1 MRGGWTKMDIQW
13 FPGHMAKARRVIEE
27 ELRLV
32 DVVIE
37 IVDARIPESSRNPLL
52 GKIIGNKRPR
62 LIILNKNDLADPNR
76 TQYWLNKYTTN
87 KDLAISV
94 NSTHGRKKL
103 IQTVVDALYDLTK
116 EKRQRFIE
124 KGATNVPIRVMVV
137 GIPNVGKST
146 FINMLL
152 GKGVTT
158 TGNKPGVTKGKQW
171 VRLTDDIELLDTP
184 GMLWHKFDDQEVGY
198 KLAMTGAI
206 SDEVFVWEEVAFR
219 FLKIVQEK
227 YPGFI
232 AQRYQ
237 LNIEETEDMEIY
249 ELMQTI
255 GRKRGAIVRG
265 NKVDDLKTAHI
276 ILKDFR
282 ENKIG
287 RITLE

>member
-1 MRGGWTKMDIQW
+1 MATIQW
-13 FPGHMAKARRVIEE
+13 FPGHMAKARRMIEQ
-27 ELRLV
+27 ELKLV

-37 IVDARIPESSRNPLL
+37 LVDARIPESSRNPLL
-52 GKIIGNKRPR
+52 SEIIGKKRPR
-62 LIILNKNDLADPNR
+62 LIILNKADLADPNR
-76 TQYWLNKYTTN
+76 TQYWLQKYTAGN
-87 KDLAISV
+87 NLAVAV
-94 NSTHGRKKL
+94 NSTSGRKKL
-103 IQTVVDALYDLTK
+103 QQTIVESVYELTAA
-116 EKRQRFIE
+116 KRQRFLD
-124 KGATNVPIRVMVV
+124 KGATSVTLRVMVV

-152 GKGVTT
+152 GRGLTT

-184 GMLWHKFDDQEVGY
+184 GLLWHKFEDQEVGN

-206 SDEVFVWEEVAFR
+206 SDDVFVWEDVAFR
-219 FLKIVQEK
+219 FLQ
-227 YPGFI
+227 I
-232 AQRYQ
+232 AQERYAG
-237 LNIEETEDMEIY
+237 LLAERYSLDEEADIAQMDTY

-282 ENKIG
+282 DNKIG

>member
-1 MRGGWTKMDIQW
+1 MATIQW
-13 FPGHMAKARRVIEE
+13 FPGHMTKARRMIEQ
-27 ELRLV
+27 ELKLV

-37 IVDARIPESSRNPLL
+37 LVDARIPESSRNPLL
-52 GKIIGNKRPR
+52 SEIIGKKRPR
-62 LIILNKNDLADPNR
+62 LIILNKADLADPNR
-76 TQYWLNKYTTN
+76 TQYWLQKYTADN
-87 KDLAISV
+87 NLAVAV
-94 NSTHGRKKL
+94 NSTSGRKKL
-103 IQTVVDALYDLTK
+103 QQTIVEAVYEVTAA
-116 EKRQRFIE
+116 KRQRFLD
-124 KGATNVPIRVMVV
+124 KGATSVTLRVMVV

-152 GKGVTT
+152 GRGMTT

-184 GMLWHKFDDQEVGY
+184 GLLWHKFEDQEVGN

-206 SDEVFVWEEVAFR
+206 SDDVFVWEDVAFR
-219 FLKIVQEK
+219 FLQ
-227 YPGFI
+227 I
-232 AQRYQ
+232 AQERYAG
-237 LNIEETEDMEIY
+237 LLGERYSIEDDVAHMDTY

-282 ENKIG
+282 DNKIG

>member
-1 MRGGWTKMDIQW
+1 MATIQW
-13 FPGHMAKARRVIEE
+13 FPGHMTKARRMIEQ
-27 ELRLV
+27 ELKLV

-37 IVDARIPESSRNPLL
+37 LVDARIPESSRNPLL
-52 GKIIGNKRPR
+52 SEIIGKKRPR
-62 LIILNKNDLADPNR
+62 LIILNKADLADPNR
-76 TQYWLNKYTTN
+76 TQYWLQKYTAGN
-87 KDLAISV
+87 NLAVAV
-94 NSTHGRKKL
+94 NSTSGRKKL
-103 IQTVVDALYDLTK
+103 QQTIVDAVYELTAA
-116 EKRQRFIE
+116 KRQRFLD
-124 KGATNVPIRVMVV
+124 KGATSVTLRVMVV

-152 GKGVTT
+152 GRGMTT

-184 GMLWHKFDDQEVGY
+184 GLLWHKFEDQEVGN

-206 SDEVFVWEEVAFR
+206 SDDVFVWEDVAFR
-219 FLKIVQEK
+219 FLQ
-227 YPGFI
+227 I
-232 AQRYQ
+232 AQERYAG
-237 LNIEETEDMEIY
+237 LLRERYSIEDDVAHMDTY

-282 ENKIG
+282 DNKIG

>member
-1 MRGGWTKMDIQW
+1 MATIQW
-13 FPGHMAKARRVIEE
+13 FPGHMTKARRMIEQ
-27 ELRLV
+27 ELKLV

-37 IVDARIPESSRNPLL
+37 LVDARIPESSRNPLL
-52 GKIIGNKRPR
+52 SEIIGKKRPR
-62 LIILNKNDLADPNR
+62 LIILNKADLADPNR
-76 TQYWLNKYTTN
+76 TQYWLQKYTAGN
-87 KDLAISV
+87 NLAVAV
-94 NSTHGRKKL
+94 NSTSGRKKL
-103 IQTVVDALYDLTK
+103 QQTIVEAVYELTAA
-116 EKRQRFIE
+116 KRQRFLD
-124 KGATNVPIRVMVV
+124 KGATSVTLRVMVV

-152 GKGVTT
+152 GRGMTT

-184 GMLWHKFDDQEVGY
+184 GLLWHKFEDQEVGN

-206 SDEVFVWEEVAFR
+206 SDDVFVWEDVAFR
-219 FLKIVQEK
+219 FLQ
-227 YPGFI
+227 I
-232 AQRYQ
+232 AQERYAG
-237 LNIEETEDMEIY
+237 LLGERYSIEDDVAHMDTY

-282 ENKIG
+282 DNKIG

>member
-1 MRGGWTKMDIQW
+1 MATIQW
-13 FPGHMAKARRVIEE
+13 FPGHMTKARRMIEQ
-27 ELRLV
+27 ELKLV

-37 IVDARIPESSRNPLL
+37 LVDARIPESSRNPLL
-52 GKIIGNKRPR
+52 SEIIGKKRPR
-62 LIILNKNDLADPNR
+62 LIILNKSDLADPNR
-76 TQYWLNKYTTN
+76 TQYWLQKYTAGN
-87 KDLAISV
+87 NLAVAV
-94 NSTHGRKKL
+94 NSTSGRKKL
-103 IQTVVDALYDLTK
+103 QQTIVDAVYELTAA
-116 EKRQRFIE
+116 KRQRFLD
-124 KGATNVPIRVMVV
+124 KGATSVTLRVMVV

-152 GKGVTT
+152 GRGMTT

-184 GMLWHKFDDQEVGY
+184 GLLWHKFEDQEVGN

-206 SDEVFVWEEVAFR
+206 SDDVFVWEDVVFR
-219 FLKIVQEK
+219 FLQ
-227 YPGFI
+227 I
-232 AQRYQ
+232 AQERYAG
-237 LNIEETEDMEIY
+237 LLSERYSIEDDVAHMDTY

-282 ENKIG
+282 DNKIG

>member
-1 MRGGWTKMDIQW
+1 MATIQW
-13 FPGHMAKARRVIEE
+13 FPGHMTKARRMIEQ
-27 ELRLV
+27 ELKLV

-37 IVDARIPESSRNPLL
+37 LVDARIPESSRNPLL
-52 GKIIGNKRPR
+52 SEIIGKKRPR
-62 LIILNKNDLADPNR
+62 LIILNKSDLADPNR
-76 TQYWLNKYTTN
+76 TQYWLQKYTAGN
-87 KDLAISV
+87 NLAVAV
-94 NSTHGRKKL
+94 NSTSGRKKL
-103 IQTVVDALYDLTK
+103 QQTIVEAVYELTAA
-116 EKRQRFIE
+116 KRQRFLD
-124 KGATNVPIRVMVV
+124 KGATSVTLRVMVV

-152 GKGVTT
+152 GRGMTT

-184 GMLWHKFDDQEVGY
+184 GLLWHKFEDQEVGN

-206 SDEVFVWEEVAFR
+206 SDDVFVWEDVAFR
-219 FLKIVQEK
+219 FLQ
-227 YPGFI
+227 I
-232 AQRYQ
+232 AQERYAG
-237 LNIEETEDMEIY
+237 LLGERYSIEDDVAHMDTY

-282 ENKIG
+282 DNKIG

>member
-1 MRGGWTKMDIQW
+1 MATIQW
-13 FPGHMAKARRVIEE
+13 FPGHMTKARRMIEQ
-27 ELRLV
+27 ELKLV

-37 IVDARIPESSRNPLL
+37 LVDARIPESSRNPLL
-52 GKIIGNKRPR
+52 SEIIGKKRPR
-62 LIILNKNDLADPNR
+62 LIILNKSDLADPNR
-76 TQYWLNKYTTN
+76 TQYWLQKYTAGN
-87 KDLAISV
+87 NLAVAV
-94 NSTHGRKKL
+94 NSTSGRKKL
-103 IQTVVDALYDLTK
+103 QQTIVDAVYELTAA
-116 EKRQRFIE
+116 KRQRFLD
-124 KGATNVPIRVMVV
+124 KGATSVTLRVMVV

-152 GKGVTT
+152 GRGMTT

-184 GMLWHKFDDQEVGY
+184 GLLWHKFEDQEVGN

-206 SDEVFVWEEVAFR
+206 SDDVFVWEDVAFR
-219 FLKIVQEK
+219 FLQ
-227 YPGFI
+227 I
-232 AQRYQ
+232 AQERYAG
-237 LNIEETEDMEIY
+237 LLGERYSIEDDVAHMDTY

-282 ENKIG
+282 DNKIG

>member
-1 MRGGWTKMDIQW
+1 MATIQW
-13 FPGHMAKARRVIEE
+13 FPGHMTKARRMIEQ
-27 ELRLV
+27 ELKLV

-37 IVDARIPESSRNPLL
+37 LVDARIPESSRNPLL
-52 GKIIGNKRPR
+52 SEIIGKKRPR
-62 LIILNKNDLADPNR
+62 LIILNKADLADPNR
-76 TQYWLNKYTTN
+76 TQYWLQKYTAGN
-87 KDLAISV
+87 NLAVAV
-94 NSTHGRKKL
+94 NSTSGRKKL
-103 IQTVVDALYDLTK
+103 QQTIVDAVYELTAA
-116 EKRQRFIE
+116 KRQRFLD
-124 KGATNVPIRVMVV
+124 KGATSVTLRVMVV

-152 GKGVTT
+152 GRGMTT

-184 GMLWHKFDDQEVGY
+184 GLLWHKFEDQEVGN

-206 SDEVFVWEEVAFR
+206 SDDVFVWEDVAFR
-219 FLKIVQEK
+219 FLQ
-227 YPGFI
+227 I
-232 AQRYQ
+232 AQERYAG
-237 LNIEETEDMEIY
+237 LLGERYSIEDDVAHMDTY

-282 ENKIG
+282 DNKIG

>member
-1 MRGGWTKMDIQW
+1 MATIQW
-13 FPGHMAKARRVIEE
+13 FPGHMTKARRMIEQ
-27 ELRLV
+27 ELKLV

-37 IVDARIPESSRNPLL
+37 LVDARIPESSRNPLL
-52 GKIIGNKRPR
+52 SEIIGKKRPR
-62 LIILNKNDLADPNR
+62 LIILNKADLADPNR
-76 TQYWLNKYTTN
+76 TQYWLQKYTAGN
-87 KDLAISV
+87 NLAVAV
-94 NSTHGRKKL
+94 NSTSGRKKL
-103 IQTVVDALYDLTK
+103 QQTIVDAVYELTAA
-116 EKRQRFIE
+116 KRQRFLD
-124 KGATNVPIRVMVV
+124 KGATSVTLRVMVV

-152 GKGVTT
+152 GRGMTT

-184 GMLWHKFDDQEVGY
+184 GLLWHKFEDQEVGN

-206 SDEVFVWEEVAFR
+206 SDDVFVWEDVAFR
-219 FLKIVQEK
+219 FLQ
-227 YPGFI
+227 I
-232 AQRYQ
+232 AQERYAG
-237 LNIEETEDMEIY
+237 LLGERYAIEEDVAHMDAY

-282 ENKIG
+282 DNKIG